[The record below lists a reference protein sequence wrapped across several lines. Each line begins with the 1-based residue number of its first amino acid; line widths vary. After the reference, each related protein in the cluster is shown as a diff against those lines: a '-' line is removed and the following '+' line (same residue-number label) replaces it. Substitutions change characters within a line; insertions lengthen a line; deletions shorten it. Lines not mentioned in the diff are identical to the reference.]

1 MPEKLPKSESS
12 VPALIE
18 GIGLS
23 SGLGLGHAFWHN
35 IGQTPSLKNETT
47 PNNEKDRLNKAFLAL
62 QKEIDTLFSDKR
74 DQLPNESHQILEI
87 YRHLAAYK
95 GWQQRL
101 FMEIEKG
108 VLAEDSIQNIL
119 SQFKTIYESNP
130 FWKTRFHDLED
141 LSARLRKQLVQKNP
155 KDISLD
161 VSQPLIV
168 IAKSLGVADFLEYH
182 NKTLKGV
189 VLTETNESSHMII
202 LARSLGIPIV
212 EGDEN
217 ILKKITHNHPLLV
230 DGEKGQIDIGSF
242 EDLVQ
247 IFNEKRNNRTLRSS
261 FKSGEYKNLTTQD
274 GVKIDLYINANL
286 TEDLAELNQSIVKGV
301 GLYRTEIAFM
311 RRDNAPS
318 VETQANLYK
327 KILDAAGEKPVLF
340 RTLDIGG
347 DKIIPQFQSIH
358 QPHKT
363 KNIQNWRAIRLTL
376 DRPMIMRQQLRALIK
391 ARTSSQFP
399 EHPLYLMIPMLAEPS
414 EFIATRQ
421 LIELELSR
429 EKRIGNSIP
438 KEVKVGAMI
447 EIPALV
453 HQLGSLAPLV
463 DFLAIGS
470 NDLFQFFYAIDR
482 DHLQTF
488 HRYDVLSP
496 AFLMF
501 LKHIQEQAELY
512 NIPLSLCG
520 EMASEPLEAMALL
533 GLGLRKLSVSPGSI
547 EPIKKMVSSLNLK
560 NFKPYLQAIC
570 QQMVTPTTL
579 TEMRF
584 GTSTSLR
591 QRLKTYAIDHKVI

>member
-1 MPEKLPKSESS
+1 MPEKLPKTETS
-12 VPALIE
+12 VPALIQ
-18 GIGLS
+18 GVGLS
-23 SGLGLGHAFWHN
+23 FGLGLGHAFWHH
-35 IGQTPSLKNETT
+35 IGQTSSFKKETT
-47 PNNEKDRLNKAFLAL
+47 TNKEKNRLNKAFLSL
-62 QKEIDTLFSDKR
+62 QKEIDTLFSDAA

-87 YRHLAAYK
+87 YRHLAADK
-95 GWQQRL
+95 GWKRRL

-108 VLAEDSIQNIL
+108 LLAEDAIQNIL
-119 SQFKTIYESNP
+119 SQFKAIYEPDP

-141 LSARLRKQLVQKNP
+141 LSARLHKHLMQKSP
-155 KDISLD
+155 KVLPLD
-161 VSQPLIV
+161 APQPLVV

-182 NKTLKGV
+182 NKNLKGV
-189 VLTETNESSHMII
+189 ILTETNESSHMII
-202 LARSLGIPIV
+202 LARSLGIPVV

-217 ILKKITHNHPLLV
+217 TLKKIAHNHPLLV
-230 DGEKGQIDIGSF
+230 DGEAGQIHIRSL
-242 EDLVQ
+242 ENLIQ
-247 IFNEKRNNRTLRSS
+247 IFNEKTNNRTVISS
-261 FKSGEYKNLTTQD
+261 FKSRKYKNLTTQD

-286 TEDLAELNQSIVKGV
+286 TEDLVGLDHSIIKGV

-311 RRDNAPS
+311 KRDNAPS
-318 VETQANLYK
+318 VETQTNLYRQV
-327 KILDAAGEKPVLF
+327 LDAAGEKPVLF

-347 DKIIPQFQSIH
+347 DKIIPQFQSIN

-391 ARTSSQFP
+391 ARTSSKFP

-421 LIELELSR
+421 LVELELSR
-429 EKRIGNSIP
+429 EKRIGHPIP
-438 KEVKVGAMI
+438 IDVKVGAMI

-520 EMASEPLEAMALL
+520 EMASHPLEAMALL

-560 NFKPYLQAIC
+560 SFNPYLMAIC

-584 GTSTSLR
+584 GASTSLR
-591 QRLKTYAIDHKVI
+591 QKLKNYAIDHGVI

>member
-1 MPEKLPKSESS
+1 MLGKPSKPETF
-12 VPALIE
+12 VPALMQ

-23 SGLGLGHAFWHN
+23 SGLGLGHAFWHSP
-35 IGQTPSLKNETT
+35 QHTPSFKKETT
-47 PNNEKDRLNKAFLAL
+47 ARKEKNRLNKAFLAL
-62 QKEIDTLFSDKR
+62 QKEIDDLFSGAADH
-74 DQLPNESHQILEI
+74 LPNESNQILEI
-87 YRHLAAYK
+87 YRHLAADR
-95 GWQQRL
+95 GWKRRL
-101 FMEIEKG
+101 FKEIDSG
-108 VLAEDSIQNIL
+108 SLAENAAQSIL
-119 SQFKTIYESNP
+119 FQFKEIYESNH
-130 FWKTRFHDLED
+130 FWKTRLHDLED
-141 LSARLRKQLVQKNP
+141 LSARLHKHLMKKSSKNP
-155 KDISLD
+155 SLG
-161 VSQPLIV
+161 VSEPLIV
-168 IAKSLGVADFLEYH
+168 IAKSLGVADLLEYH
-182 NKTLKGV
+182 NKNLKGV
-189 VLTETNESSHMII
+189 ILTETNESSHMII

-217 ILKKITHNHPLLV
+217 SLKRIIPNYPILV
-230 DGEKGQIDIGSF
+230 DGKAGQIHIQPL
-242 EDLVQ
+242 ENLMQ
-247 IFNEKRNNRTLRSS
+247 ISNEKTDNRIVKPS
-261 FKSGEYKNLTTQD
+261 FKSGQYKSLKTQD

-286 TEDLAELNQSIVKGV
+286 TEDLAGLDQSIVKGV

-311 RRDNAPS
+311 KRDNAPS
-318 VETQANLYK
+318 VETQTNLYRQ
-327 KILDAAGEKPVLF
+327 ILDAAGEKPVLF

-347 DKIIPQFQSIH
+347 DKIIPQFQSTH
-358 QPHKT
+358 DPNKT

-421 LIELELSR
+421 LVELELER
-429 EKRIGNSIP
+429 EKKMGNPIP

-453 HQLGSLAPLV
+453 HQLSSLAPLV

-482 DHLQTF
+482 DHLQAF

-501 LKHIQEQAELY
+501 LKNINDQAELY
-512 NIPLSLCG
+512 KIPLSLCG
-520 EMASEPLEAMALL
+520 EMASHPLEAMALL

-547 EPIKKMVSSLNLK
+547 EPIKQMILSLNLE
-560 NFKPYLQAIC
+560 NFKSYLLAIC
-570 QQMVTPTTL
+570 QQMVASTSL

-584 GTSTSLR
+584 GASTSLR
-591 QRLKTYAIDHKVI
+591 QKLKSYAVDHKVI